1 MVKGGILD
9 TSSKV
14 ASDGVL
20 KVNTD
25 ASSKVASDGI
35 LKVNTDASSK
45 VNIGRN
51 TKGEYRT
58 HH

>member
-1 MVKGGILD
+1 VNTRQCIEGGMRLMVKGGILD
-9 TSSKV
+9 T
-14 ASDGVL
+14 
-20 KVNTD
+20 
-25 ASSKVASDGI
+25 SSKVASDGI